1 MIKKII
7 KVVLIIF
14 WMGVIFA
21 FSSDNGEAST
31 EKSDSIIINVYQIFN
46 KKELT
51 NKEKEELVE
60 KLVFP
65 IRKLAHLSEYLI
77 LGILI
82 ISLISEFTLINR
94 KAFFIG
100 LLLCIIYATSDEIHQ
115 LFSVGRS
122 ARILDILID
131 TIGSSIGISIYYL
144 IDKKIL
150 RRKLYE

>member
-65 IRKLAHLSEYLI
+65 MRKLAHLSEYLI

-94 KAFFIG
+94 KAFLIG

>member
-94 KAFFIG
+94 KAFLIG